1 MTKYIEK
8 IVKVKSDKKLDVIE
22 NMYDFKVL
30 PCDKKLGVM
39 IVGLGGNNGT
49 TFTTSILSKQLNKSW
64 KNKNGIHINL
74 SEIQKPI
81 IDELINFVN
90 YINKQELMLSPDE
103 KIKEDYKTN
112 YF

>member
-1 MTKYIEK
+1 MDIIQEENTDNDIGVYTDEDLI
-8 IVKVKSDKKLDVIE
+8 KLQNIIE
-22 NMYDFKVL
+22 NMEKTNQV
-30 PCDKKLGVM
+30 K
-39 IVGLGGNNGT
+39 
-49 TFTTSILSKQLNKSW
+49 ILHILNK
-64 KNKNGIHINL
+64 KNVIINENKNGIHINL